1 MIPRYLINFDTSKI
15 DKVVTDVVVIGSGI
29 AGLTA
34 ALEISKQFDVALVT
48 KDELKETATWYAQGG
63 VATAISADDS
73 PKLHLK
79 DTLEAGAGLCDKDA
93 VDVLVSEGPDRI
105 DELIRLGTE
114 FDWQGDR
121 IGLSREG
128 GHSLARVLHSGDATG
143 SEIERTLI
151 RTANAWQSVQVF
163 EHRFSLD
170 ILTDSGRCV
179 GVLCLDESTG
189 RLVAHLAKAVILAAG
204 GAGQIFSITTN
215 PSISTGDGMAMAYRA
230 GAILADM
237 EFIQFHPTAFDK
249 DSMPRFLITEALRG
263 DGAYL
268 RDCNGERFMVGR
280 HPLAELAPR
289 DVVTREIVKVMQRCG
304 GGPVYLDATHIPKN
318 VLKERFPNI
327 WKHCRE
333 NGINIAENLI
343 PVRPAAHYT
352 VGGVKT
358 DLNGSTTIP
367 GLYATG
373 EVSCTGVHGA
383 NRLASNS
390 LLEGLVFSK
399 RIANLVMLELTADI
413 DRPVPEFKFEYRAQ
427 RTETGVN
434 IEKEREWLQQ
444 LMTDYVGVVRS
455 EKGLEFA
462 ISQLREK
469 DEILKAQFMSTAGF
483 ELQNMLCVAG
493 LVAKAALARK
503 ESRGVHYREDY
514 PDSSDDWLLR
524 LEHRFTEDK
533 VAG

>member
-1 MIPRYLINFDTSKI
+1 MVPRYLVNFDAVKI
-15 DKVVTDVVVIGSGI
+15 DKVITDVVVVGSGI

-48 KDELKETATWYAQGG
+48 KSELKETATWYAQGG
-63 VATAISADDS
+63 VATAISSEDS
-73 PKLHLK
+73 PKLHLR
-79 DTLEAGAGLCDKDA
+79 DTLEAGAGLCNRDA
-93 VDVLVSEGPDRI
+93 VDVLVSDGPDRI
-105 DELIRLGTE
+105 GELIRLGTE
-114 FDWQGDR
+114 FDWHGDR

-128 GHSLARVLHSGDATG
+128 GHSLARILHSGDTTG
-143 SEIERTLI
+143 SEIEATLI

-170 ILTDSGRCV
+170 ILTDNGRCV
-179 GVLCLDESTG
+179 GILCLDEPTG
-189 RLVAHLAKAVILAAG
+189 RLVLHLAKAVVLAAG
-204 GAGQIFSITTN
+204 GAGQLFSITTN
-215 PSISTGDGMAMAYRA
+215 PPISTGDGMAMAYRA

-237 EFIQFHPTAFDK
+237 EFIQFHPTALDQ

-263 DGAYL
+263 DGAFL

-289 DVVTREIVKVMQRCG
+289 DVVTREMVNIMQRCG
-304 GGPVYLDATHIPKN
+304 DDPVYLDATHIPEA

-327 WKHCRE
+327 WNHCSV
-333 NGINIAENLI
+333 NGINIAKDLI

-352 VGGVKT
+352 IGGVKT
-358 DLNGSTTIP
+358 DLNGETIIP

-373 EVSCTGVHGA
+373 EVACTGVHGA

-399 RIANLVMLELTADI
+399 HIANLIMHELSAEENG
-413 DRPVPEFKFEYRAQ
+413 PVLEFKLEYRMERPQ
-427 RTETGVN
+427 IDLN
-434 IEKEREWLQQ
+434 IERERRWLQR

-462 ISQLREK
+462 ISQLKER
-469 DEILKAQFMSTAGF
+469 DRILRAQFKSLAGF
-483 ELQNMLCVAG
+483 ELQNMLCIAG
-493 LVAKAALARK
+493 LVARSALARR

-514 PDSSDDWLLR
+514 PEPSDDWVTH
-524 LEHRFTEDK
+524 LEHHFTEDA